1 MSKKSKLILL
11 AILSVVIVVAF
22 SCLVACGDGEQEN
35 VYIVKFN
42 GNGASDSVAMVKS
55 SVGVVE
61 LPQNP
66 QKAGYAFGG
75 WYFDQGV
82 WNKPFTADTKIEQD
96 TEVYAKWTAEQY
108 TLTFD
113 LGGGSYAQ
121 GVSNPTSY
129 TVESQDIV
137 LNPAIREGF
146 AFDGWYV
153 DGNGISTI
161 KKGSVGDMSL
171 SAKWVKDG
179 YTITYLGASGVENN
193 NPRTYTVSDSAIALS
208 NLTKDGYN
216 FDGWYIGET
225 KYTEIPANC
234 TGNLTFSAKWTVIN
248 YTITYVDAEGKVLDV
263 QGFDLPTSYTIETET
278 ITLNTYYTAGYRFDG
293 WRDADGSLVT
303 TIKKGSFGNLVLTA
317 DLAEDTIFS
326 ITFTDEQ
333 FGKINTENPT
343 TYTVGEQSPE
353 LKPLT
358 KLDYD
363 FVGWSYG
370 FGDTIT
376 QIDTSYG
383 GDVYLYAVWKQKDEF
398 KPFEYIVSE
407 NDDWCMLTG
416 VKDTSVTTL
425 VVPSVFDMVAPG
437 ALKHCSSLEDLTL
450 AYLSAKKDEE
460 SNSYLGYFF
469 GADESIKSNDFLP
482 TSLKKVSVKSG
493 TLGYRAFVNCINIEE
508 FDISADVSAI
518 GEDAF
523 YGCEKLKTLSMP
535 VYLDGFRSTDY
546 YDTAYYYGIHGCNGL
561 TRYGDIT
568 LNIVG
573 GQIGAKAF
581 YNSKSITNVT
591 LNNVSEVGDYAF
603 SRCVALKSVSLN
615 NVSTIGKYTFSQ
627 CNSLEN
633 IVAESLQQ
641 IGKGAFK
648 GCAALK
654 EAVLTD
660 CVSQIGEET
669 FMDCSELISVTLPKT
684 IQTIGNDAFAN
695 CPRLV
700 EVYNLSGLQ
709 IKVGSSENGSIG
721 LYAIDVYTSLAE
733 KSKLS
738 NVDGML
744 YRKGDKNYVVRY
756 YGTENSVVVAEGTHV
771 INRNAFEGRAI
782 ESVTLPKSLEE
793 IGDYAFNNTALIA
806 VVIPQ
811 RVTKIGAYAFANNRS
826 LTSADISNC
835 QIAELCDHVFYNVA
849 ITSITIPS
857 TVTTIGEGAFEGC
870 DVLSGHVVLGEN
882 ITKIGGNVFKGCASL
897 KKLTIPFVGSELN
910 DTNKFAFLFGADAP
924 AVEELIVLADAP
936 IGKGA
941 FEGIESLR
949 NVSIDGVK
957 VIGEGAF
964 KNCRN
969 LNTVNYSENIQ
980 EISQGA
986 FENTN
991 IGFLR
996 LPYIGSAADDQDGK
1010 LGHFFGGE
1018 NNTIPRSLV
1027 HVTINNGTLIPAGA
1041 FDGCGGI
1048 SKIDLPS
1055 EVTKIGAR
1063 AFAGTALV
1071 EMALSQDVV
1080 EIGYGAFAGCESIT
1094 SITLPFVGDGT
1105 TGEEA
1110 KTHFGYVFGAETAND
1125 HHRTD
1130 GTRAVPASL
1139 KNVTILGG
1147 TIATYA
1153 FLKCD
1158 RVETITFGKDVSQ
1171 IAPEAFWLSGDI
1183 NDSKYDIIGVYWDR
1197 YEQVLQS
1204 FSVSADST
1212 YFKSVEGVLYSKD
1225 GKQLIAYPS
1234 GNSAETFSVPN
1245 DVEEIAAYAFYA
1257 QKCLKTI
1264 NIGDGVQKF
1273 GFKAFAGCG
1282 AMSTF
1287 NFGTKGALKEIG
1299 QSAFGKCY
1307 SLSGEIVIP
1316 EGVTTVGR
1324 YAFSGPY
1331 VDRIVLPSTLE
1342 FIGAYG
1348 FSGAAAR
1355 VKFNTTC
1362 DWDLRNGGYGYG
1374 NTEVTADSLEN
1385 EEQAAQLLCEETLRF
1400 RDWFKRTT
1408 TA

>member
-1 MSKKSKLILL
+1 MSKKSKIILF
-11 AILSVVIVVAF
+11 AILSVVIVVALT
-22 SCLVACGDGEQEN
+22 CLIMCRDGGKEN
-35 VYIVKFN
+35 VYVVKFN

-55 SVGVVE
+55 GVDVAE

-66 QKAGYAFGG
+66 QKAGYVFGG

-82 WNKPFTADTKIEQD
+82 WNKPFSANTKIEQD
-96 TEVYAKWTAEQY
+96 TEVYAKWTAKQF

-137 LNPAIREGF
+137 LNPAIREGY

-153 DGNGISTI
+153 GGNSISTI

-171 SAKWVKDG
+171 YAKWVKDG

-208 NLTKDGYN
+208 NLAKNGYN
-216 FDGWYIGET
+216 FDGWYIGDT

-234 TGNLTFSAKWTVIN
+234 TGNLTFNAKWSIIN
-248 YTITYVDAEGKVLDV
+248 YTITYVDADGNALDV

-278 ITLNTYYTAGYRFDG
+278 ITLNTYYTAGYRFEG
-293 WRDADGSLVT
+293 WSDADGSRVT
-303 TIKKGSFGNLVLTA
+303 TIKKGSFGNIVLTA

-326 ITFTDEQ
+326 ITFKDEQ
-333 FGKINTENPT
+333 FGKNNPENPT

-370 FGDTIT
+370 FGDPIT

-383 GDVYLYAVWKQKDEF
+383 GDVYLYAVWKQKEEF

-407 NDDWCMLTG
+407 NDDWCILTG

-437 ALKHCSSLEDLTL
+437 ALKHCGSLEDLTL

-469 GADESIKSNDFLP
+469 GTDDSTKNHDYVPA
-482 TSLKKVSVKSG
+482 SLKKVSVKSG
-493 TLGYRAFVNCINIEE
+493 TLGNRSFVNCINLEE
-508 FDISADVSAI
+508 IDISADVTAI
-518 GEDAF
+518 GENAF
-523 YGCEKLKTLSMP
+523 YGCRKLKTLTTP
-535 VYLDGFRSTDY
+535 VYLDGASGSDN
-546 YDTAYYYGIHGCNGL
+546 YDTAYYYGIHGCNGY
-561 TRYGDIT
+561 TKYGDIT

-581 YNSKSITNVT
+581 YNSKSIVGVT
-591 LNNVSEVGDYAF
+591 LNNVSQVGNYAF
-603 SRCVALKSVSLN
+603 SRCVALKSVALN
-615 NVSTIGKYTFSQ
+615 NVSAIGNYAFSQ

-633 IVAESLQQ
+633 IAAESLQQ

-648 GCAALK
+648 GCSALK

-660 CVSQIGEET
+660 GVRQIGEET

-700 EVYNLSGLQ
+700 EVYNLSNLQ
-709 IKVGSSENGSIG
+709 ITVGSSENGSVG
-721 LYAIDVYTSLAE
+721 LYAIDVYTSLTE

-756 YGTENSVVVAEGTHV
+756 YGTESAVVVADGTHV

-782 ESVTLPKSLEE
+782 ESVTLPQSLEE
-793 IGDYAFNNTALIA
+793 IGGYAFNNTALHS

-811 RVTKIGAYAFANNRS
+811 SVTKIGAYAFANNRS
-826 LTSADISNC
+826 LSSADIVNC
-835 QIAELCDHVFYNVA
+835 QIAELCDHVFYNSS
-849 ITSITIPS
+849 ITSITVPS
-857 TVTTIGEGAFEGC
+857 TVTAIGEGAFELC
-870 DVLSGHVVLGEN
+870 DMLSGHVVLSEN
-882 ITKIGGNVFKGCASL
+882 ITKIGGNVFKGCNSL

-910 DTNKFAFLFGADAP
+910 DTNNFAFLFGADAP

-949 NVSIDGVK
+949 NVSIAGVK

-969 LNTVNYSENIQ
+969 LNTVNYSEDIQ
-980 EISQGA
+980 EIGKGA
-986 FENTN
+986 FENTS
-991 IGFLR
+991 IQFLR
-996 LPYIGSAADDQDGK
+996 LPYVGSAADDQDGK
-1010 LGHFFGGE
+1010 LGYYFGGE
-1018 NNTIPRSLV
+1018 NNTVPRSLG
-1027 HVTINNGTLIPAGA
+1027 HVTINSGTFIPSGA

-1048 SKIDLPS
+1048 TKIDLPS
-1055 EVTKIGAR
+1055 EVAKIGAR
-1063 AFAGTALV
+1063 AFAGTALT

-1080 EIGYGAFAGCESIT
+1080 EIGKGAFEGCESIT
-1094 SITLPFVGDGT
+1094 NITLPFVGDGT
-1105 TGEEA
+1105 SGEEA
-1110 KTHFGYVFGAETAND
+1110 KTHFGYAFGAETAND

-1147 TIATYA
+1147 TIAAYA
-1153 FLKCD
+1153 FKKCD

-1171 IAPEAFWLSGDI
+1171 IAPEAFWLAGDI
-1183 NDSKYDIIGVYWDR
+1183 NDDKYGILGVYWDK

-1204 FSVSADST
+1204 YSVSADNA
-1212 YFKSVEGVLYSKD
+1212 YFKSVEGVIYSKD

-1234 GNSAETFSVPN
+1234 GNSAETFSVPS

-1257 QKCLKTI
+1257 QKYLKTI

-1273 GFKAFAGCG
+1273 GFKAFGGCG

-1299 QSAFGKCY
+1299 QYAFDKCY

-1316 EGVTTVGR
+1316 EGVTTIGR
-1324 YAFSGPY
+1324 FAFAGPY
-1331 VDRIVLPSTLE
+1331 VERIVLPSTLE
-1342 FIGAYG
+1342 FIGKYA
-1348 FSGAAAR
+1348 FSGAADR
-1355 VKFNTTC
+1355 VKFKTTC

-1385 EEQAAQLLCEETLRF
+1385 EKEAARLLREDTLRF